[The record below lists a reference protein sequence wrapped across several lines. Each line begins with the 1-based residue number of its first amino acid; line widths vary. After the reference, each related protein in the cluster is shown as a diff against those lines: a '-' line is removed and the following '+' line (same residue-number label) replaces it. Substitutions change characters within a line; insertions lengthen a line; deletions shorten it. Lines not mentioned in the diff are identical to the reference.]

1 MDTLTKIILITIVVL
16 NSIALVSLIYKM
28 FIDYRNKL
36 LKEMYDNVEI
46 SLEVYN
52 KYKKEL

>member
-36 LKEMYDNVEI
+36 LKEIYDNGEI